1 MMIPKSQSSSHFFFF
16 FFGGGDHQQIFSIS
30 NGTKERKNNELS
42 LKDPVV

>member
-16 FFGGGDHQQIFSIS
+16 LGDHQQIFSIS